1 MGGAWRCHPD
11 DHTSAA
17 EVREGDEECKVAWI
31 LLTLA
36 GLLEVVWAYSMKQ
49 SDGFTRLDYSIITL
63 VAMAVSLALLAAA
76 MKTLPLG
83 TAYTMWTGIGAVGA
97 FLLGLLVL
105 GEPASILRMVAAGL
119 IISGLVLMKAAS

>member
-1 MGGAWRCHPD
+1 M
-11 DHTSAA
+11 
-17 EVREGDEECKVAWI
+17 AWI